1 MSSEYKRV
9 VMGLLLIFVF
19 IPMFA
24 YLSLFE
30 LIPAVH
36 VWERDAG
43 YPFGKICEVYN
54 TCNR

>member
-9 VMGLLLIFVF
+9 VIGLLFMFV
-19 IPMFA
+19 ILPTIA

-30 LIPAVH
+30 FIPAVH

-43 YPFGKICEVYN
+43 YPFGRVCEVYN
-54 TCNR
+54 TCR